1 MTFIQKV
8 SSYKSEQSE
17 FGIGKSLL
25 CILRKN
31 ILKVRR
37 VKSCIIDRKLSD
49 VGKFE
54 SWRYMQSSTCCHI
67 YLESEVFNLISRFQL
82 AIMEETQLTRLHK
95 FLLYFK
101 ILGGLLALLHF
112 SLIVLTLNS
121 LELPE
126 GKIVK
131 KNQLAFSTNFCPIK
145 IDLSG
150 NTV

>member
-1 MTFIQKV
+1 
-8 SSYKSEQSE
+8 
-17 FGIGKSLL
+17 
-25 CILRKN
+25 
-31 ILKVRR
+31 
-37 VKSCIIDRKLSD
+37 
-49 VGKFE
+49 
-54 SWRYMQSSTCCHI
+54 
-67 YLESEVFNLISRFQL
+67 
-82 AIMEETQLTRLHK
+82 MEETQLTRLHK
-95 FLLYFK
+95 ILLYFK

-131 KNQLAFSTNFCPIK
+131 KNQLAFSINFCPIK